1 MAKLRPWCKRAKHTM
16 IDRDLSVTDLASSV
30 GMARG
35 YVSSILNGR
44 VWSEPAVKKISSYL
58 GIPDTDDELKV

>member
-16 IDRDLSVTDLASSV
+16 IDQDLTVKDLASAI
-30 GMARG
+30 GMARS
-35 YVSSILNGR
+35 YVSSVLNGR

-58 GIPDTDDELKV
+58 GIPDTDEELES